1 MSVRSGILWYSIVA
15 VAIVIL
21 LAGFLATNDSVSAS
35 EQSEDGDFA
44 AAAIRGGMTEVNL
57 GRLAAQKGTTQA
69 VRTFGEKMV
78 DDHSKANDKLK
89 EIAAREKMELPADI
103 GAQEQANIA
112 RLSKLSGRTFDREY
126 ANLMVKDHEKDVEAF
141 QNEAKNGKNAYIK
154 QFAGETLPTIQE
166 HLRQAQGLTSA
177 SAR

>member
-1 MSVRSGILWYSIVA
+1 MSVRSENLWYSIVA
-15 VAIVIL
+15 VVIVIL
-21 LAGFLATNDSVSAS
+21 LAGFLSTNDSVSAS
-35 EQSEDGDFA
+35 EQSEDADFA

-57 GRLAAQKGTTQA
+57 GRLAAQKGTTEA
-69 VRTFGEKMV
+69 VRTFGQKMV
-78 DDHSKANDKLK
+78 DDHSRANDKLK

-103 GAQEQANIA
+103 GPQEQANIA

-126 ANLMVKDHEKDVEAF
+126 AHLMVKDHEKDVEDF

-166 HLRQAQGLTSA
+166 HLRQAQVLTSA